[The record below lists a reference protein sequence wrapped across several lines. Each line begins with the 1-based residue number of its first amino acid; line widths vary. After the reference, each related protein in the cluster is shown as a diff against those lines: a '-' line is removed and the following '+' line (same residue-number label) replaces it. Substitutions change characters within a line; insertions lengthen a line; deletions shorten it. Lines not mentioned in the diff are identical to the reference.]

1 MIGII
6 NYGSGNIKAI
16 SNIYNNLKINNL
28 IIDNFNDFNKCNKI
42 ILPGVGS
49 FDFVMNKINN
59 ADLVKT
65 LNNLVLDKQIIV
77 LGICVGMQIFANRS
91 DEGVLKGLGWIKG
104 SVRKILKNENKK
116 KLLLP
121 HMGWN
126 KIQISKKNILLDNI
140 NKDSKFYFLHS
151 YIFNPE
157 HEENSLAKTEYHEKF
172 SSIIFNNK
180 NIYGVQFHPEKSH
193 HFGEQILKNFAQI

>member
-1 MIGII
+1 
-6 NYGSGNIKAI
+6 
-16 SNIYNNLKINNL
+16 
-28 IIDNFNDFNKCNKI
+28 
-42 ILPGVGS
+42 
-49 FDFVMNKINN
+49 
-59 ADLVKT
+59 
-65 LNNLVLDKQIIV
+65 
-77 LGICVGMQIFANRS
+77 MQIFANRS

-104 SVRKILKNENKK
+104 NVKKILKNENKK